1 MSSMTIRTKIIT
13 LISVF
18 SFVIIITQGSL
29 DSTNA
34 VVQGL
39 TNLAAAITIQNNG
52 YTTSEN
58 NAEHRLLPVGQQISN
73 MIHNSFMNVA
83 LSSSTTASDHQIP
96 SLTTIFKQVEN
107 SVVQI
112 TAKTPNPNLQIII
125 NGLPLSNK
133 STRLGSGFV
142 YDKRGHIITNS
153 HVIDGASTADVTF
166 VDGNTYRA
174 KVIGKDPS
182 SDVAVLQITDNF
194 SSENLVPLPIVNS
207 SSLQVG
213 QQVIAI
219 GNPFGLSD
227 TMTTGIVSQTGRLL
241 PNPDTGFSTPG
252 AIQTD
257 AAINP
262 GNSGGPLLNMLGQVV
277 GINTAINSATGEF
290 SGIGIAVPSNMII
303 KEIPTVIKTG
313 SYNHP
318 WLGIAGGAVAPDV
331 AQAAGLP
338 RNEKGVIVGSVQTGS
353 PAEKAGIQA
362 TTQNDFSNAQNV
374 GDIITAI
381 DGHPLKSIDDLIN
394 YIDLH
399 KSIGDNV
406 ALTINRHGQV
416 MNLNMVLETRPASVQ
431 NATQQQTIL
440 P

>member
-1 MSSMTIRTKIIT
+1 MSSMTIRTEIIT

-29 DSTNA
+29 ASTNA

-58 NAEHRLLPVGQQISN
+58 NMEHRLLPVGQQIYDT
-73 MIHNSFMNVA
+73 IHNSIMNVA

-142 YDKRGHIITNS
+142 YDKQGHIITNS

-194 SSENLVPLPIVNS
+194 SSENLVP
-207 SSLQVG
+207 
-213 QQVIAI
+213 
-219 GNPFGLSD
+219 
-227 TMTTGIVSQTGRLL
+227 
-241 PNPDTGFSTPG
+241 
-252 AIQTD
+252 
-257 AAINP
+257 
-262 GNSGGPLLNMLGQVV
+262 
-277 GINTAINSATGEF
+277 
-290 SGIGIAVPSNMII
+290 
-303 KEIPTVIKTG
+303 
-313 SYNHP
+313 
-318 WLGIAGGAVAPDV
+318 
-331 AQAAGLP
+331 
-338 RNEKGVIVGSVQTGS
+338 
-353 PAEKAGIQA
+353 
-362 TTQNDFSNAQNV
+362 
-374 GDIITAI
+374 
-381 DGHPLKSIDDLIN
+381 
-394 YIDLH
+394 
-399 KSIGDNV
+399 
-406 ALTINRHGQV
+406 
-416 MNLNMVLETRPASVQ
+416 
-431 NATQQQTIL
+431 
-440 P
+440 

>member
-1 MSSMTIRTKIIT
+1 LNFRQSL
-13 LISVF
+13 LILLP
-18 SFVIIITQGSL
+18 SFLLACLLFVGQSYKVDTS
-29 DSTNA
+29 A
-34 VVQGL
+34 GL
-39 TNLAAAITIQNNG
+39 VPVPG
-52 YTTSEN
+52 
-58 NAEHRLLPVGQQISN
+58 HHLLPVSQQTFSDTT
-73 MIHNSFMNVA
+73 HNSFKNVA
-83 LSSSTTASDHQIP
+83 LSSSTTVSDHQIP

-107 SVVQI
+107 SVIQI

-142 YDKRGHIITNS
+142 YDKQGHIITNN

-174 KVIGKDPS
+174 KVIGKDSS
-182 SDVAVLQITDNF
+182 SDIAVLQITDDF
-194 SSENLVPLPIVNS
+194 SPENLVPLPIVNS
-207 SSLQVG
+207 SYLQVG

-241 PNPDTGFSTPG
+241 PNPDTGFSTPN

-290 SGIGIAVPSNMII
+290 SGIGFAVPSNMII
-303 KEIPTVIKTG
+303 KEVPTIIQTG
-313 SYNHP
+313 TYSHP
-318 WLGIAGGAVAPDV
+318 WLGIAGGAVTPDV
-331 AQAAGLP
+331 AQSAGLP
-338 RNEKGVIVGSVQTGS
+338 LNYKGVVVSSIQSGS
-353 PAEKAGIQA
+353 PAEKAGLQGI
-362 TTQNDFSNAQNV
+362 TQNDFSNTQAV

-399 KSIGDNV
+399 KSIGENV